1 MDPHSQKQSQQ
12 KEWLGK
18 IYQEIT
24 PKIRET
30 AEKSLKFADLRV
42 SILCLFFICLFAFLS
57 LRGFLKLEEFFYLC
71 NFNFC

>member
-30 AEKSLKFADLRV
+30 AEKSLKFADFRV
-42 SILCLFFICLFAFLS
+42 SILCLCFICLFAFLS
-57 LRGFLKLEEFFYLC
+57 LEVF
-71 NFNFC
+71 